1 MNDLIAFA
9 KSHPTQAAIIAVAL
23 AACVTAVSSCARDA
37 LIEESRAH
45 AAVLKAKIEAS
56 R

>member
-1 MNDLIAFA
+1 MDDVIAFA
-9 KSHPTQAAIIAVAL
+9 KSHPTHAAIIAIAL

-45 AAVLKAKIEAS
+45 AAVMKAKIDAG

>member
-1 MNDLIAFA
+1 MDDLIAFA
-9 KSHPTQAAIIAVAL
+9 KSHPTHAAVIAVAL
-23 AACVTAVSSCARDA
+23 AACVTAISSCARDA

-45 AAVLKAKIEAS
+45 AAVLKAKLEAN